1 MFQQWWMYTIFKHR
15 KHLWIRCLVEAH
27 IYLQYKFFFLC
38 FFPFILLQRNFF
50 PLQLRHQTSATKLRY
65 LRSSAFYRAPS
76 KNTSW
81 LRAIS
86 TFYFITGH
94 LPKTLLDFEPF
105 LHSILLGGSDNSPF
119 NEIHLNSYSSFR
131 QLITNEQRRIFI
143 FRALGYFKLGAFLE
157 GSRRLMS
164 YKLALHV
171 RKLLQFITILL
182 YSEFPRYQQ
191 QKQSHWTQ
199 RKSRRGS
206 YLTTLPLHIY
216 WVPCAI
222 TRFASVKSSLWI
234 KHLYFLRHLTGVT
247 FLACYCS

>member
-1 MFQQWWMYTIFKHR
+1 LIYFGNLTFTTIRGQKICFNSGECIQFLSIANIYELDVWWKRIF
-15 KHLWIRCLVEAH
+15 ICNTN
-27 IYLQYKFFFLC
+27 FFSFA
-38 FFPFILLQRNFF
+38 FF
-50 PLQLRHQTSATKLRY
+50 PLFFCNATFSHSSYVIKPPQP
-65 LRSSAFYRAPS
+65 SSAIYEALPF
-76 KNTSW
+76 
-81 LRAIS
+81 
-86 TFYFITGH
+86 TGH